1 MGAGVEWELGEQDGG
16 GEVSMNK
23 AQLKVLS
30 AIYMATDCS
39 NEVYDWAILHWKQ
52 ERIADGMSDCVQSID
67 GCVAVDG
74 DGFMADPERYGRGF
88 RLTQRGY
95 EALTASYPQ
104 RYPQE
109 LRRFAAI
116 TATNPEVTR

>member
-1 MGAGVEWELGEQDGG
+1 MTAAE
-16 GEVSMNK
+16 
-23 AQLKVLS
+23 LKVLV

-39 NEVYDWAILHWKQ
+39 NKVYDWARLHWKQ

-67 GCVAVDG
+67 ECVAVDE
-74 DGFMADPERYGRGF
+74 DGFTADPERYSRGF
-88 RLTQRGY
+88 RLTHRGY
-95 EALTASYPQ
+95 EALTASDPQ

-116 TATNPEVTR
+116 TATNQEKR